1 MSDTAKLLQRPLM
14 AASDRRAFSLMVC
27 MQKNQSSFMVK
38 AYGNAQRGKQN
49 HRMVWVGWFLL
60 YLKKKKE
67 QTRVKAIEWVLL
79 HHYRYPFAWS
89 QSAFSLLAFQQ
100 RVFNLKTLG
109 CSNNPFSRQE
119 FLQVRCL
126 GDRAVSYCVLPHN
139 QATEVQAAPGRW
151 EEAKIWDPAR
161 RSQRSMGAHRRAPG
175 QPLRVS
181 NFWLFL
187 LEHRLKFKTIQPTH
201 FHFSTR

>member
-1 MSDTAKLLQRPLM
+1 MI
-14 AASDRRAFSLMVC
+14 
-27 MQKNQSSFMVK
+27 SFI
-38 AYGNAQRGKQN
+38 
-49 HRMVWVGWFLL
+49 
-60 YLKKKKE
+60 LKKKKRTN
-67 QTRVKAIEWVLL
+67 TRVKAIEWVLL

-89 QSAFSLLAFQQ
+89 QSAFSLSAFQQ

-109 CSNNPFSRQE
+109 FSNNPFSRQE

-151 EEAKIWDPAR
+151 EEAKIWDPTR
-161 RSQRSMGAHRRAPG
+161 RSQQSMGAHRRAPG

-181 NFWLFL
+181 NCWLFL